1 MKKNFLKYIF
11 IIVAVISFIIFYLSI
26 FGLETEKFNS
36 QIKNKINQTDKN
48 FEVELKKIR
57 LTLSPLTFK
66 VNAKTIAPKIFY
78 KKKLIQLE
86 YIETQISII
95 SLIKNQIISSKL
107 KLSTRSILLKDLVT
121 FFRGITNR
129 PELFILERAV
139 KNGQIIVN
147 LDLNFDETGK
157 IKDDYKIK
165 AILKDGKIGLL
176 KKYNFEK
183 INFSLNI
190 HNNIFNFKDLNFT
203 NSKSLFYS
211 KNIKILQNEKDFFIE
226 GQINNKDLI
235 LNEKLLKLFKIDIKD
250 IGFLNTNFNSNNKFS
265 FSIDK
270 KFKLKNLVLNSD
282 IQVNESEYKTSKSLD
297 NYLEIKDNTI
307 KFKNHKIK
315 SNFKNNKFTINGS
328 GKIKLQEIFEDIN
341 YSIDSDDKDF
351 KFNSKLLLSEL
362 NFNSQEY
369 LKNFITNLDKTTTL
383 KDQKIEINLDKK
395 KLLING
401 QGKIKFNNDFEDIKF
416 KVLKI
421 KNKFNFNTELDLD
434 NTPFKINFLNF
445 VKNDKSKTR
454 IRFAGSYEPEN
465 SLDFEDISIINENNR
480 LIFKDIFLNKN
491 NLIEKVDEVKLEF
504 LDNQNKKNNI
514 LLKKIKQNKY
524 QITGSS
530 FNAEK
535 LIDSLLVSKKDNNLK
550 FFQNDIEIS
559 LNLKEIYLDNLY
571 LVNDLNG
578 NLDIKNN
585 EIYTANISG
594 DFDNVNNLKFT
605 VNTNDVGEKITTLF
619 SSKAKPLVERYK
631 FIKGFEDNEE
641 GYLDFYSSK
650 KNGISNSKLIIDNFK
665 VKEIPVLAKLLALA
679 SLQGIADLLTG
690 EGIRFTDF
698 EMNFTNK
705 NKLMKIQ
712 ELYAIGPAISIL
724 IEGYLEEDNLIS
736 LRGTLVPATTINRSI
751 ASIPLIGDLLIGK
764 KAGEGVFGVS
774 FKVKGPSK
782 NLETT
787 VNPIKTLTPR
797 FITRTLEKIKKN

>member
-235 LNEKLLKLFKIDIKD
+235 LNEELLKLFKIDIKD

-315 SNFKNNKFTINGS
+315 SNIKNNRLTINGS
-328 GKIKLQEIFEDIN
+328 GKIKLQENFEDIN
-341 YSIDSDDKDF
+341 YNIDLDDKDF

-362 NFNSQEY
+362 KFSSQEY

-480 LIFKDIFLNKN
+480 LILKNIFLNKN

-535 LIDSLLVSKKDNNLK
+535 LIDSLLVGKKDNNLK
-550 FFQNDIEIS
+550 LFQNDIEIS

-724 IEGYLEEDNLIS
+724 IEGYIEEDNLIS

-764 KAGEGVFGVS
+764 KVGDGVFGVS
-774 FKVKGPSK
+774 FKVKGPPK

>member
-11 IIVAVISFIIFYLSI
+11 IIVVVISFIIFYLSI

-129 PELFILERAV
+129 SELFILERAV

-307 KFKNHKIK
+307 KFKEHKIK

-480 LIFKDIFLNKN
+480 LILKNIFLNKN

-724 IEGYLEEDNLIS
+724 IEGYIEEDNLIS

-764 KAGEGVFGVS
+764 KVGDGVFGVS
-774 FKVKGPSK
+774 FKVKGPPK

>member
-11 IIVAVISFIIFYLSI
+11 IIFAVISFLIFYLSI

-176 KKYNFEK
+176 KKYSFEK

-203 NSKSLFYS
+203 NSKSLFSS

-235 LNEKLLKLFKIDIKD
+235 LNEELLKLFKIDIKD

-480 LIFKDIFLNKN
+480 LILKNIFLNKN

-535 LIDSLLVSKKDNNLK
+535 LIDSLLVGKKDNNLK
-550 FFQNDIEIS
+550 LFQNDIEIS

-724 IEGYLEEDNLIS
+724 IEGYIEEDSLIS

-764 KAGEGVFGVS
+764 KVGDGVFGVS
-774 FKVKGPSK
+774 FKVKGPPK